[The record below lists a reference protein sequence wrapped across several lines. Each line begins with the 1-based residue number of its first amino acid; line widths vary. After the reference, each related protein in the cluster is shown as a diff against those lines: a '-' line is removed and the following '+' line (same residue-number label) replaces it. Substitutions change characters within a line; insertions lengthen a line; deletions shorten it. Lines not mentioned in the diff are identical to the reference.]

1 MAEENES
8 GNAKK
13 GLMRL
18 ILLVG
23 VVVVAAGAGAV
34 VAMLLSG
41 PKEAQAGSEQAGES
55 PPALDIEFT
64 ESGDYLYHPFD
75 GITVNLHTD
84 SMSRYVKVKVV
95 LAYKSPQEDTE
106 KEKLQKA
113 FESAVEA
120 KKKELVNYV
129 HTYFAGC
136 TLEEVGGDKNRARM
150 QREIRDA
157 LNERLWPEQKPW
169 IDHVLFEEFMVQ

>member
-34 VAMLLSG
+34 VAMLLGG
-41 PKEAQAGSEQAGES
+41 PDEAQAGPEQAEK
-55 PPALDIEFT
+55 PAGLDIEIT
-64 ESGDYLYHPFD
+64 ESGDFQYYHFD
-75 GITVNLHTD
+75 GIKVNLHTD
-84 SMSRYVKVKVV
+84 TMARYVAVKVV
-95 LAYKSPQEDTE
+95 LAYPSPD
-106 KEKLQKA
+106 KESEREELKKA
-113 FESAVEA
+113 FDSAVEV
-120 KKKELVNYV
+120 KKLELANYLQ
-129 HTYFAGC
+129 HYFSGC
-136 TLEEVGGDKNRARM
+136 TLAEIGGDKNRARM

-157 LNERLWPEQKPW
+157 LNDRLWPEQKPW

>member
-18 ILLVG
+18 ILLAG
-23 VVVVAAGAGAV
+23 IVVVAAGAGAV
-34 VAMLLSG
+34 AAMLLGG
-41 PKEAQAGSEQAGES
+41 PNRVQAGTEQAGD
-55 PPALDIEFT
+55 PVGLDIELT
-64 ESGDYLYHPFD
+64 ESGDFQYYHFD
-75 GITVNLHTD
+75 SVKVNLHTD
-84 SMSRYVKVKVV
+84 SMARYVAVTVV
-95 LAYKSPQEDTE
+95 LAYKSPQEDSE
-106 KEKLQKA
+106 KETLKEA
-113 FESAVEA
+113 FESAVKA
-120 KKKELVNYV
+120 KKLELVNYI

-136 TLEEVGGDKNRARM
+136 TLDEVGGDKNRARM

-157 LNERLWPEQKPW
+157 LNDRLWPEQKPW